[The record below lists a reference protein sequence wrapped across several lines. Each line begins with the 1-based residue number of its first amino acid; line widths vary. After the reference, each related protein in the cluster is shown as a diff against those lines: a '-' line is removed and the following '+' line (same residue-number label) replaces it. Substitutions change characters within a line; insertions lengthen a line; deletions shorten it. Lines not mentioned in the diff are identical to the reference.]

1 MGKKYE
7 RFGKSILIRIDQRIT
22 DSIDIEG
29 ETIGIE
35 GETIVLDEIEKRA
48 NYPSSDDMPPRRY
61 DMLVDLADLK
71 ALREILDEVIEEIE
85 YETKTFHKFPLI
97 ENDD

>member
-22 DSIDIEG
+22 DSID
-29 ETIGIE
+29 IE